1 MAAGRSSAHTTE
13 GTATVITS
21 VSTIGIAERSRP
33 QELPAAILSAG
44 SDGARKT
51 DDDEASCEG
60 SRRSTGATRCPH

>member
-13 GTATVITS
+13 GTATVIAS
-21 VSTIGIAERSRP
+21 VSTIGIAERLLG
-33 QELPAAILSAG
+33 LPAAILSAG
-44 SDGARKT
+44 SDGSRKT